1 MTYPRNRARVLLL
14 PAIFFLFFGFCRTE
28 AYAATVA
35 KVIDSSGFPVVLP
48 DRRDRILVT
57 CYGGASHEIAL
68 LGGAAR
74 IIGHPSMDR
83 FPLLLKIFPELI
95 DKPNAG
101 SFNNVNIE
109 FAMTLKPDLVVASV
123 TSANMNEKIKHLGFP
138 LVTVGTGRT
147 NVELLLQEFA
157 MMGQVLGAEDRAAE
171 LIAFWRD
178 RLDLVRQRT
187 AHLTEAQ
194 RKKVYYC
201 SAGSPM
207 KTEGSVV
214 KTGGNLG
221 WGENFITAAGGNNV
235 AGAMK
240 GDGAVTAELLMLWN
254 PNVIVTGNQK
264 IGSPG
269 DRMEEIKK
277 LTALTAVQKGAI
289 HYCPIGAFWWD
300 RPSPEAILG
309 IMWLTQILYPDLF
322 VDMDLRRET
331 KEFYQKFYQYM
342 LTDAEY
348 DSFVE

>member
-1 MTYPRNRARVLLL
+1 MTYPRNTARAVLLSAL
-14 PAIFFLFFGFCRTE
+14 CFLFFGFCGAE
-28 AYAATVA
+28 VYAGTVA
-35 KVIDSSGFPVVLP
+35 KVIDRSGSQVILP

-83 FPLLLKIFPELI
+83 FPLLLKIFPGLVG
-95 DKPNAG
+95 KPDAG
-101 SFNNVNIE
+101 SFDNVNIE

-123 TSANMNEKIKHLGFP
+123 TSTRTNEKIKNLGIP
-138 LVTVGTGRT
+138 VVTVGTGRT

-157 MMGQVLGAEDRAAE
+157 MMGEVLGAEARAAE
-171 LIAFWRD
+171 LIAFWHD
-178 RLDLVRQRT
+178 KLDLIQQRT

-214 KTGGNLG
+214 KTEGNLG
-221 WGENFITAAGGNNV
+221 WGENFIIAAGGNN
-235 AGAMK
+235 AAAAMK
-240 GDGAVTAELLMLWN
+240 SDGMVTAELLMLWN
-254 PNVIVTGNQK
+254 PDVIVTGVQK
-264 IGSPG
+264 IGSSG
-269 DRMEEIKK
+269 DRMEEIRK
-277 LTALTAVQKGAI
+277 LKALTAVQNGAI

-300 RPSPEAILG
+300 RPSPEAVLG
-309 IMWLTQILYPDLF
+309 IMWLARILYPSFFAD
-322 VDMDLRRET
+322 VDMRCET
-331 KEFYQKFYQYM
+331 KEFYRKFYQYS